1 MKEIYLA
8 HKHNVIQDRFS
19 PVPTSLV
26 KRSRAYEGL
35 VTMRET
41 RREERIAREHNRSIL
56 LPGLRAA
63 RQNSGRTQHELA
75 ERAGVSKTT
84 ISALEAGRR
93 GAYMRSVRRIA
104 DALGT
109 DVADLVE

>member
-1 MKEIYLA
+1 VVRKYEE
-8 HKHNVIQDRFS
+8 
-19 PVPTSLV
+19 PV
-26 KRSRAYEGL
+26 A
-35 VTMRET
+35 MREP
-41 RREERIAREHNRSIL
+41 RREERMTRKHNRSVL

-109 DVADLVE
+109 DVVDLVE

>member
-1 MKEIYLA
+1 
-8 HKHNVIQDRFS
+8 
-19 PVPTSLV
+19 
-26 KRSRAYEGL
+26 
-35 VTMRET
+35 MRET
-41 RREERIAREHNRSIL
+41 QQEERMAGEHNRSVL

-63 RQNSGRTQHELA
+63 RQNSGSTQHELA
-75 ERAGVSKTT
+75 EHAGVSKTT

-109 DVADLVE
+109 DVADLME

>member
-1 MKEIYLA
+1 
-8 HKHNVIQDRFS
+8 
-19 PVPTSLV
+19 
-26 KRSRAYEGL
+26 
-35 VTMRET
+35 MRET
-41 RREERIAREHNRSIL
+41 RCEERMAREHNRSVL

-75 ERAGVSKTT
+75 ERAGVSKST
-84 ISALEAGRR
+84 ISALETRRR

-109 DVADLVE
+109 DVVDLVE